1 MFVQL
6 RNLRATIRESYTRA
20 ANLTWRRIVEQVLCF
35 E

>member
-6 RNLRATIRESYTRA
+6 RNLWATIRESYTWA
-20 ANLTWRRIVEQVLCF
+20 ANLTWQKIVEQVLCF